1 MALAAFEG
9 LYKVTF
15 TRRCALCFFRLAE
28 GGDIVDITL
37 EVIEDLLTVSVE
49 TSIDLPSE
57 ATQAQLK
64 SFSYTQLLV
73 ST

>member
-1 MALAAFEG
+1 MF
-9 LYKVTF
+9 VF
-15 TRRCALCFFRLAE
+15 CRLAE
-28 GGDIVDITL
+28 GGDIVDITI
-37 EVIEDLLTVSVE
+37 EVIEDLLTVNVE

-73 ST
+73 GK